1 MKSTPLTL
9 TMIALFISA
18 NIWSQNAKEISK
30 KTLDLTSVDAMEMT
44 STLSIYDAKGKE
56 RVKQTATASKRF
68 GETTKIITRFVSPA
82 DVKGIGLL
90 IYDNEDKDDEMW
102 IYLPALR
109 KVRRIVSSEKG
120 KSFMGSEFSNADM
133 SKPNPD
139 DYTYNLIGSEQYKGN
154 DCWQIES
161 IPINE
166 DIADKNGFSKKI
178 AWINKISFQTYKVVY
193 YDFDNEPYKEML
205 LSKYEEAGKGKFM
218 IRKMEI
224 LNLQNGRKSVLT
236 IDQLQMGSAIG
247 ENSFTPAALE
257 K

>member
-1 MKSTPLTL
+1 MKTKQLVFT
-9 TMIALFISA
+9 TIMLFISA
-18 NIWSQNAKEISK
+18 AIWSQDAKEISK
-30 KTLDLTSVDAMEMT
+30 KALDLTKVDAMEMT
-44 STLSIYDAKGKE
+44 STLRIYNDKGRE
-56 RVKQTATASKRF
+56 RVKQTATASKKF

-133 SKPNPD
+133 SMPNLD
-139 DYTYNLIGSEQYKGN
+139 DYTYNIIGSEQYVGK

-161 IPINE
+161 IPVNE
-166 DIADKNGFSKKI
+166 DIADENGFSKKT
-178 AWINKISFQTYKVVY
+178 AWINKLNFQTYKVVY

-205 LSKYEEAGKGKFM
+205 LDKYEEAGKGKFM

-224 LNLQNGRKSVLT
+224 LNLQNDRKSVLT
-236 IDQLQMGSAIG
+236 IDQLQMGSSLT